1 MKRALIG
8 VCNNVTRNMPKIKV
22 WADSFKAVCLN
33 DDVLLLTV
41 DATEAEVDKLIN
53 ELDISV
59 FNFQYGGPLSINDI
73 RLKIMEMCLAGLDYD
88 FLIATDVFDVIFQA
102 NPFTKLEM
110 NKYDIFVSGEGIYV
124 REEPWNADVIGK
136 CFPDK
141 LAKCLDKEVI
151 CSGVIAG
158 NRKALCD
165 LYKMMYETT
174 IGSLPNHEIRDQA
187 ALIVL
192 IADEK
197 IPNLKVLNLND
208 TWAVHCAVAGPTNFF
223 IDWGFRE
230 MLKKNNYSAPYL
242 LGDTILIN
250 NTKVD
255 IVHQFNRIQQ
265 WYDTLT
271 KKYE

>member
-1 MKRALIG
+1 MKKALIG
-8 VCNNVTRNMPKIKV
+8 VCNNVTCNLPKIKV
-22 WADSFKAVCLN
+22 WANSFKAVCPT

-41 DATEAEVDKLIN
+41 SATEAEISKLKN
-53 ELDISV
+53 ELGISV
-59 FNFQYGGPLSINDI
+59 FDFQYDGPLSINDV
-73 RLKIMEMCLAGLDYD
+73 RLKIMEMCLDNIDYD

-102 NPFTKLEM
+102 NPFTKLEVD
-110 NKYDIFVSGEGIYV
+110 KYDIFVSGEGIYV
-124 REEPWNADVIGK
+124 REEPWNADVISK

-174 IGSLPNHEIRDQA
+174 INSLPNHEIRDQA

-192 IADEK
+192 IAEEK
-197 IPNLKVLNLND
+197 IPNIKILNLND

-242 LGDTILIN
+242 FGDTARIN
-250 NTKVD
+250 NVKVD

-265 WYDTLT
+265 WYETLT